1 MTAPAAGPTLAEEL
15 RRRRMALGWTLEQVA
30 EQTQVSVGMLS
41 LIETGKRRPSLKS
54 WGRIRQAL
62 GISEPLPEEAWRQL
76 PREISDQL
84 VAALGACLAT
94 VRSARLGELAEATG
108 ATLSEVRRAL
118 RRLAD
123 QLEPAGM
130 QVLDDGNQVQL
141 AAESRFH
148 GAVSHLLQ
156 PEQLPRLTQEQ
167 AEVLAIV
174 ISDGMATRRRIE
186 IVRGAAQLSIGPDG
200 PLSLPRDSS
209 ETLALLL
216 SRGLLCA
223 DRDDHAMG
231 RPLVYRP
238 TPRLLQL
245 VEVETLEEARR
256 KLGVPTDY
264 GYAWEPPSEAGS
276 FGNEAPAS
284 GAVE

>member
-1 MTAPAAGPTLAEEL
+1 MLA
-15 RRRRMALGWTLEQVA
+15 
-30 EQTQVSVGMLS
+30 
-41 LIETGKRRPSLKS
+41 
-54 WGRIRQAL
+54 
-62 GISEPLPEEAWRQL
+62 
-76 PREISDQL
+76 
-84 VAALGACLAT
+84 
-94 VRSARLGELAEATG
+94 ELAEATG
-108 ATLSEVRRAL
+108 AAISEVRLAL

-130 QVLDDGNQVQL
+130 QVLDDGSHVQL
-141 AAESRFH
+141 AAGGRFH

-156 PEQLPRLTQEQ
+156 PQQLPRLTREQ

-174 ISDGMATRRRIE
+174 IADGMATRRRIE
-186 IVRGAAQLSIGPDG
+186 EVRGAAQLSIGADG
-200 PLSLPRDSS
+200 PISLPRDSS

-238 TPRLLQL
+238 TPRLLHL
-245 VEVETLEEARR
+245 VEVETLEEARQ

-264 GYAWEPPSEAGS
+264 GYAWEPLA
-276 FGNEAPAS
+276 
-284 GAVE
+284 

>member
-1 MTAPAAGPTLAEEL
+1 
-15 RRRRMALGWTLEQVA
+15 
-30 EQTQVSVGMLS
+30 
-41 LIETGKRRPSLKS
+41 
-54 WGRIRQAL
+54 
-62 GISEPLPEEAWRQL
+62 
-76 PREISDQL
+76 
-84 VAALGACLAT
+84 
-94 VRSARLGELAEATG
+94 
-108 ATLSEVRRAL
+108 
-118 RRLAD
+118 
-123 QLEPAGM
+123 M
-130 QVLDDGNQVQL
+130 QVLDDGSHVQL
-141 AAESRFH
+141 GPQKRFQ
-148 GAVSHLLQ
+148 GAVAHLVQ
-156 PEQLPRLTQEQ
+156 PAQLPRLTREQ

-174 ISDGMATRRRIE
+174 ISDGLATRRRIE
-186 IVRGAAQLSIGPDG
+186 EVRGAAQLSIGPDG

-264 GYAWEPPSEAGS
+264 GYA
-276 FGNEAPAS
+276 
-284 GAVE
+284 